1 MPGAYRSADATVS
14 AQRAT
19 AVTLSD
25 STTIQN
31 TRALF
36 IGGAGNVKVSMVEGG
51 DVTFTVPAGTLLPIQ
66 VVKVWSTGTTVSAS
80 LIIAL
85 Y

>member
-19 AVTLSD
+19 AVSLSD
-25 STTIQN
+25 SATIQN

-36 IGGAGNVKVSMVEGG
+36 IGGAGTVKVTMVEGG

-66 VVKVWSTGTTVSAS
+66 VVKVWSTGTNVSAS

>member
-1 MPGAYRSADATVS
+1 MAGAYRSADATVS
-14 AQRAT
+14 ARGAV

-25 STTIQN
+25 TTVINN

-36 IGGAGNVKVSMVEGG
+36 IGAGGSLKVSMVEGG
-51 DVTFTVPAGTLLPIQ
+51 DVTFVGLASGSILPIQ
-66 VVKVWSTGTTVSAS
+66 VTKCWSTGSTATNV
-80 LIIAL
+80 LAL